1 MAFICQQCKQPL
13 QIINTTNASVPGHK
27 REDSVNTGRSLSSG
41 SGADGDVEAAAAEAL
56 LFDGELMGMLN
67 APSVASISTSLAYAA
82 KLFELAAAETEIDHP
97 LCRDCVQVVMRR
109 LDAQVYRLV

>member
-13 QIINTTNASVPGHK
+13 RIVEGSNLPTAVHK
-27 REDSVNTGRSLSSG
+27 RGDSITTGRSVSSG
-41 SGADGDVEAAAAEAL
+41 SGTDGDVEAAGAEAL

-82 KLFELAAAETEIDHP
+82 KLFELTAAETEIDHP
-97 LCRDCVQVVMRR
+97 LCRDCVQVVMRK
-109 LDAQVYRLV
+109 LDAQVPYH